1 MSSRKC
7 PDVKD
12 LKRIIRHLGVE
23 MRSSQPIVEKP
34 EYLLAL
40 HERYGDQ
47 LTPEQFGYALGE
59 YAWPLARKAMQ
70 DVEAA
75 DEGLFEDRQMVLPM
89 SLARVK
95 VPKAL
100 PIVVNG
106 VPKTV
111 TAVFADIPQGDAY
124 TESLKGNSQ
133 ACINKLIDWL
143 SVWEPARKVMV
154 EHPGF
159 DFGDAL
165 QFLAD
170 HEGPDAVPLPP
181 IEDD

>member
-1 MSSRKC
+1 VSSRKC

-23 MRSSQPIVEKP
+23 MRSSQPIVQKQEF
-34 EYLLAL
+34 LLAL

-59 YAWPLARKAMQ
+59 YAWPVARKAMQ
-70 DVEAA
+70 DIEAA
-75 DEGLFEDRQMVLPM
+75 DEGLFEDRQMVLPIR
-89 SLARVK
+89 LAHVK

-100 PIVVNG
+100 PIVMDG
-106 VPKTV
+106 VPQTV
-111 TAVFADIPQGDAY
+111 TSVYAGIPEGDAY
-124 TESLKGNSQ
+124 TVSLQGNSQ

-154 EHPGF
+154 ENPGF
-159 DFGDAL
+159 DFGDATA
-165 QFLAD
+165 FLAD
-170 HEGPDAVPLPP
+170 QEGPDTVPLPP
-181 IEDD
+181 IDED